1 MPWFE
6 IIVGY
11 VMQWLV
17 TVDTTIHGRLH
28 CSLQAIPLQKK
39 SIPMS
44 LKKSAAEMQLRM
56 HTKLKESTNLV
67 TYLGSSPSSVT

>member
-1 MPWFE
+1 VEFAFVPWFE

-39 SIPMS
+39 SILMS
-44 LKKSAAEMQLRM
+44 FKKVLQNCNWGCILS
-56 HTKLKESTNLV
+56 
-67 TYLGSSPSSVT
+67 